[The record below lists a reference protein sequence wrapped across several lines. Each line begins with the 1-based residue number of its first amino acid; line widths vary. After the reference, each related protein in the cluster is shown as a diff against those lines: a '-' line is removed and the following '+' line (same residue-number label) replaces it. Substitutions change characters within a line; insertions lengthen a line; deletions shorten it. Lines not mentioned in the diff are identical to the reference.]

1 MVLFQKQTTQGKDKY
16 LKKQIKLKV
25 LSLLFLVLLFSKNV
39 AGEELNS
46 KIIKYLQGLKSF
58 SSNFVQSDGTLLE
71 EGHIY
76 IKDGIIRLDYTNPE
90 RTLKISNEKG
100 VYINHELK
108 EEEFFSTKKNII
120 KIFYDIFLKNS
131 FLSSLTPKE
140 NNNAIV
146 FEKIIQLESSKVN
159 LTIFFET
166 NPLILRK
173 IISKTEG
180 DLITI
185 SFYAHNYNAAFEE
198 SFFSFV
204 PIYLD
209 WLL

>member
-58 SSNFVQSDGTLLE
+58 SSNFVQSDGRHLE

-209 WLL
+209 

>member
-1 MVLFQKQTTQGKDKY
+1 MFQRQTAQVKDKY
-16 LKKQIKLKV
+16 LKKQINLKV
-25 LSLLFLVLLFSKNV
+25 LGFLFLVILFSKSV
-39 AGEELNS
+39 AGEELNL
-46 KIIKYLQGLKSF
+46 KIIKYLQGLSSF
-58 SSNFVQSDGTLLE
+58 SSKFIQSDGAYLE
-71 EGHIY
+71 EGYIY

-100 VYINHELK
+100 VYINHELE

-120 KIFYDIFLKNS
+120 KIFYDIFLKNG
-131 FLSSLTPKE
+131 FLSSITPKE
-140 NNNAIV
+140 NNNAVV
-146 FEKIIQLESSKVN
+146 FEKIIQLESNKVN

-173 IISKTEG
+173 IISKTEN

-185 SFYAHNYNAAFEE
+185 SFYDHNYNVPFEE

-209 WLL
+209 